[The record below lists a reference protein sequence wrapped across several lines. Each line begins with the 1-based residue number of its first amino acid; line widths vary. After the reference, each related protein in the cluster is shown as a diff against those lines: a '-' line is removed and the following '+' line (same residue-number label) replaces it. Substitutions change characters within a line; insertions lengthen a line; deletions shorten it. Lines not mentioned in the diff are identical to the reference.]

1 MTTTTRFLLTLLLG
15 TVTSVASAETIGDAL
30 AKCKRIDNSL
40 ERLICYDDVVANI
53 RGMQGVSSEVSSVAV
68 PVAKQTASSSVA
80 AAASTAK
87 STSAAVADRS
97 SGDVAR
103 QQSAAPAS
111 DFGLQKKREAES
123 DGVAATIVSVS
134 KTALGKYKM
143 TLDNG
148 MVWQQTD
155 STIFLPREG
164 DTVTV
169 ERGML
174 GSFYLS
180 KNDLNKTVKVKRIK

>member
-1 MTTTTRFLLTLLLG
+1 MTTKTRFLFMVLICSFSG
-15 TVTSVASAETIGDAL
+15 IAQAETIGAAL

-53 RGMQGVSSEVSSVAV
+53 NGMQGVMSDVSSVAV
-68 PVAKQTASSSVA
+68 PTNSLPTARSVPSTPSVA
-80 AAASTAK
+80 ATPSVPVANTSPTAREQST
-87 STSAAVADRS
+87 TTT
-97 SGDVAR
+97 
-103 QQSAAPAS
+103 S
-111 DFGLQKKREAES
+111 DFGLQKKRESAS
-123 DGVAATIVSVS
+123 DELAATIVSVS

-164 DTVTV
+164 DTVSI
-169 ERGML
+169 ERGVL

-180 KNDLNKTVKVKRIK
+180 KSDLNKTVKVKRIK

>member
-15 TVTSVASAETIGDAL
+15 SVTSVASAETIGDAL

-80 AAASTAK
+80 A
-87 STSAAVADRS
+87 VADRS
-97 SGDVAR
+97 TGDVAR

-123 DGVAATIVSVS
+123 DGVSATIVSVS

>member
-15 TVTSVASAETIGDAL
+15 SVTSVASAETIGEAL

-68 PVAKQTASSSVA
+68 PVAKQTASSSVE
-80 AAASTAK
+80 AASSIAK
-87 STSAAVADRS
+87 STSAPKPN
-97 SGDVAR
+97 
-103 QQSAAPAS
+103 SAAPAS

-123 DGVAATIVSVS
+123 DGVSATIVSVS